1 MPEDGRAVY
10 EVGEREESCIA
21 ATTSFLCHFRLLI
34 AASLQHCAA
43 ARPTPSARQQ
53 LFLQVIGFF
62 FYSTQFSLCVLSPTA
77 SLDGLSCTW
86 LFNACSCT
94 WS

>member
-10 EVGEREESCIA
+10 EAGEREESCIA

-62 FYSTQFSLCVLSPTA
+62 FLFYTVLALRPQSHCLT
-77 SLDGLSCTW
+77 
-86 LFNACSCT
+86 
-94 WS
+94 